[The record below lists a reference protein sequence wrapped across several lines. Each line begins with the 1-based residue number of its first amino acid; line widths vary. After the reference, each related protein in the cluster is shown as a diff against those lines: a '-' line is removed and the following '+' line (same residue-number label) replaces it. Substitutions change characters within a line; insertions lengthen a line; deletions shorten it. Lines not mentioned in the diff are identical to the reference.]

1 MPSIRRNASQ
11 WEGVSLEQED
21 NRDNRA
27 QENTSENAPAQAQR
41 TVNGLTVPRGGAR
54 FGNINTTRIIRGI
67 TNPGFIWSTGFNP
80 QGARVSR
87 RHYKGINTRC
97 IDSSHY
103 EGFGCSI

>member
-1 MPSIRRNASQ
+1 PDLNGITGGDSVSNAGGNSSIDDDVNRQGFGQRP
-11 WEGVSLEQED
+11 EQPG
-21 NRDNRA
+21 RPGR
-27 QENTSENAPAQAQR
+27 SWCK
-41 TVNGLTVPRGGAR
+41 
-54 FGNINTTRIIRGI
+54 GNINTTRIIRGI